1 RDRRLP
7 AGAGP
12 ARSASGLGGLA
23 GLGGAGD
30 AGRTGGEAMMRSGRA
45 GGFDEMEALIYR
57 LFAEKQFALALLA
70 LVMVAQLLSAQFLLL
85 RLKPPAS
92 QSSAAPTSQQR
103 LDVRCAEGGA
113 RTLSGD
119 PVGREGARGKVVVL
133 HLAASEE
140 A

>member
-1 RDRRLP
+1 MT
-7 AGAGP
+7 
-12 ARSASGLGGLA
+12 ARGG
-23 GLGGAGD
+23 
-30 AGRTGGEAMMRSGRA
+30 RSG
-45 GGFDEMEALIYR
+45 GFEEMEGLIYR

-140 A
+140 ACLADMTAAVPPIGAPVR